1 VSDVFLSL
9 NDQMEALSRAFVAA
23 IAAKAGYAM
32 SIPDFDRDS
41 IDLMVFAKGAMRPQI
56 GIQLKATT
64 AFPLDV
70 TTINFPLSIKN
81 YDDLRVPTQTPR
93 ILVVLA
99 LPSDY
104 AQWLDNQEHH
114 LLMRRCVYWK
124 SLRGSPETRNTASVS
139 ISIDIKERFDVPTL
153 ISLMQKSREGTPL

>member
-1 VSDVFLSL
+1 VSDAFLSL

-41 IDLMVFAKGAMRPQI
+41 VDLMVCAKGAMRPQI

-64 AFPLDV
+64 AIPSGAVEFS
-70 TTINFPLSIKN
+70 FPLSIKN

-99 LPSDY
+99 LPDDDS
-104 AQWLDNQEHH
+104 QWLDHQAHH
-114 LLMRRCVYWK
+114 LLMRRCAYWK
-124 SLRGSPETRNTASVS
+124 SLRGSPETSNVASVS
-139 ISIDIKERFDVPTL
+139 IPMDTNKRFDVATL
-153 ISLMQKSREGTPL
+153 VSLMQKSREGAPL